1 MAVHKHG
8 TQPRLGAAGAGRIVL
23 AAAAVGAQQSGIGA
37 EALLLLLARVLLRR
51 IDVEIGFA
59 VPPESVPS
67 QTRGHVVGV
76 AVAAW
81 VIQPAVG
88 SRATSRCSSQA

>member
-1 MAVHKHG
+1 M
-8 TQPRLGAAGAGRIVL
+8 PRHQWVPVPPCKVPI
-23 AAAAVGAQQSGIGA
+23 I
-37 EALLLLLARVLLRR
+37 LLLLLARVLLRR

-88 SRATSRCSSQA
+88 SRATSRCSSQHLVAIDGF